1 MQILIYTIVSII
13 LISVI
18 IYAYRLLVMN
28 DRKKDKLIWGAR
40 ERLENK
46 IYNQTDLLTKPIEA
60 FFDDN
65 QLIITNNKADLAI
78 NDLRPRN
85 DSFFSGLGIDVDHSA
100 VESRS
105 VAVLMPF
112 NNRFAN
118 RYETIKQACKETGFS
133 CTRSDEKQLPGNLLS
148 QILRMIISS
157 SLVIA
162 VIDGRNPN
170 VFYEIGIAHSLGKPV
185 IMIANR
191 DDKDRQTADIASNR
205 LLLYRDM
212 ADLKTQLSSTLN
224 HLIC

>member
-1 MQILIYTIVSII
+1 MLLKIL
-13 LISVI
+13 
-18 IYAYRLLVMN
+18 
-28 DRKKDKLIWGAR
+28 
-40 ERLENK
+40 
-46 IYNQTDLLTKPIEA
+46 
-60 FFDDN
+60 
-65 QLIITNNKADLAI
+65 
-78 NDLRPRN
+78 
-85 DSFFSGLGIDVDHSA
+85 H
-100 VESRS
+100 
-105 VAVLMPF
+105 
-112 NNRFAN
+112 
-118 RYETIKQACKETGFS
+118 
-133 CTRSDEKQLPGNLLS
+133 LLS